1 MPSKYAPAP
10 DTTSHRVINFFLKKL
25 KKSGRSAE
33 EIDKEKRRFSSI
45 YSSVVNHAMGA
56 KGQTRKQ
63 AHKYALKVY
72 VEQAPKWAA
81 KVLKK
86 SKASKKSAL
95 KEVIRLMLEAP
106 V

>member
-1 MPSKYAPAP
+1 MPSKYAPSP
-10 DTTSHRVINFFLKKL
+10 DSTSHRVINFFLKKL
-25 KKSGRSAE
+25 KKSGHSAE

-45 YSSVVNHAMGA
+45 YSAVVNHAMNA

-81 KVLKK
+81 KVLRK
-86 SKASKKSAL
+86 SKASKKKAL